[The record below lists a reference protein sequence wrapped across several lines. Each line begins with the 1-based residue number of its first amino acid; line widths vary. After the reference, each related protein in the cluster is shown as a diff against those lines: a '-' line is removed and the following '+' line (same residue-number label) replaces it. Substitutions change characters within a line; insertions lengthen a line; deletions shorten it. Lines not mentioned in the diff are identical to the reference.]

1 MIFIFESLNF
11 VFNFLIFLILC
22 ISARNSSIL
31 KPFQVCY
38 LAFAIIIWLLLTL
51 YHILKLSALIIFRI
65 RKNPHGVSSVPK
77 YAFMVHI
84 FWIIVYGLAF
94 LFMFV
99 GFIYDIA
106 MIINGKIAI
115 IIYPVI
121 YFVICFVYII
131 LSFFD
136 YIFKEKAIYLI
147 IKNLKKVE
155 IPKNSVQDD
164 DELRKSDENENVIRK
179 SEANAQKEPEK
190 IKEE

>member
-1 MIFIFESLNF
+1 LIFIFESLNF

-65 RKNPHGVSSVPK
+65 RNKPHDVSSVPK

-121 YFVICFVYII
+121 YFVICFVYVI

-147 IKNLKKVE
+147 IKNRKKGE

-164 DELRKSDENENVIRK
+164 DELRKSDENENVVEKNGPNVR
-179 SEANAQKEPEK
+179 KEPEK
-190 IKEE
+190 PKEE

>member
-1 MIFIFESLNF
+1 
-11 VFNFLIFLILC
+11 
-22 ISARNSSIL
+22 
-31 KPFQVCY
+31 
-38 LAFAIIIWLLLTL
+38 
-51 YHILKLSALIIFRI
+51 
-65 RKNPHGVSSVPK
+65 
-77 YAFMVHI
+77 
-84 FWIIVYGLAF
+84 
-94 LFMFV
+94 
-99 GFIYDIA
+99 

-121 YFVICFVYII
+121 YFVICFVYVI

-147 IKNLKKVE
+147 IKNRKKGE

-190 IKEE
+190 IK

>member
-1 MIFIFESLNF
+1 
-11 VFNFLIFLILC
+11 
-22 ISARNSSIL
+22 
-31 KPFQVCY
+31 
-38 LAFAIIIWLLLTL
+38 
-51 YHILKLSALIIFRI
+51 
-65 RKNPHGVSSVPK
+65 
-77 YAFMVHI
+77 MVHI

-106 MIINGKIAI
+106 MIIDGKIEI
-115 IIYPVI
+115 IKYPVI
-121 YFVICFVYII
+121 YFVVCFVYVI

-147 IKNLKKVE
+147 IKNRKKGE

-190 IKEE
+190 IK

>member
-1 MIFIFESLNF
+1 
-11 VFNFLIFLILC
+11 
-22 ISARNSSIL
+22 
-31 KPFQVCY
+31 
-38 LAFAIIIWLLLTL
+38 
-51 YHILKLSALIIFRI
+51 
-65 RKNPHGVSSVPK
+65 
-77 YAFMVHI
+77 
-84 FWIIVYGLAF
+84 
-94 LFMFV
+94 
-99 GFIYDIA
+99 

-147 IKNLKKVE
+147 IKNRKKVE

-190 IKEE
+190 PKEE

>member
-1 MIFIFESLNF
+1 
-11 VFNFLIFLILC
+11 
-22 ISARNSSIL
+22 
-31 KPFQVCY
+31 
-38 LAFAIIIWLLLTL
+38 
-51 YHILKLSALIIFRI
+51 
-65 RKNPHGVSSVPK
+65 
-77 YAFMVHI
+77 
-84 FWIIVYGLAF
+84 
-94 LFMFV
+94 
-99 GFIYDIA
+99 

-121 YFVICFVYII
+121 YFVICFVYVI

-147 IKNLKKVE
+147 IKNLKKGE

-190 IKEE
+190 INEE

>member
-1 MIFIFESLNF
+1 M
-11 VFNFLIFLILC
+11 LC
-22 ISARNSSIL
+22 VSARNTSIL
-31 KPFQVCY
+31 KPFQICY

-65 RKNPHGVSSVPK
+65 RNKPHDVSSVQK

-147 IKNLKKVE
+147 IKNRKKGE
-155 IPKNSVQDD
+155 IPKNSEQDD
-164 DELRKSDENENVIRK
+164 DELRKSDENENVIQK
-179 SEANAQKEPEK
+179 NEPNVQKEPEK
-190 IKEE
+190 PKEE

>member
-1 MIFIFESLNF
+1 
-11 VFNFLIFLILC
+11 
-22 ISARNSSIL
+22 
-31 KPFQVCY
+31 
-38 LAFAIIIWLLLTL
+38 
-51 YHILKLSALIIFRI
+51 
-65 RKNPHGVSSVPK
+65 
-77 YAFMVHI
+77 MVHI

-147 IKNLKKVE
+147 IKNRKKGE
-155 IPKNSVQDD
+155 IPKNSEQDD
-164 DELRKSDENENVIRK
+164 DELRKSDENENVIQK
-179 SEANAQKEPEK
+179 NEPNVQKEPEK
-190 IKEE
+190 PKEE

>member
-1 MIFIFESLNF
+1 
-11 VFNFLIFLILC
+11 
-22 ISARNSSIL
+22 
-31 KPFQVCY
+31 
-38 LAFAIIIWLLLTL
+38 
-51 YHILKLSALIIFRI
+51 
-65 RKNPHGVSSVPK
+65 
-77 YAFMVHI
+77 MVHI

-121 YFVICFVYII
+121 YFVVCFVYVI

-147 IKNLKKVE
+147 IKNWKKVE

-190 IKEE
+190 IK